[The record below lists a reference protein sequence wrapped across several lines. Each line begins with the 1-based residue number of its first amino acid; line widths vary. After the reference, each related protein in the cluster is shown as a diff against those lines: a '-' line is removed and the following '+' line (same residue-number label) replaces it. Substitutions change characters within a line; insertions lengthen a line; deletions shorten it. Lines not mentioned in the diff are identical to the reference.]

1 MTFPSSGRS
10 WIKTDRPEEYLAV
23 SKPLPGTSLLS
34 GRGSD
39 RCWTEYHLEY
49 KLCLLGRSN
58 RGVGVSYGCRRSEYV
73 AGAGELMLF
82 EPGDHHVT
90 KQVHGLANFDVV
102 GLDATGLEQAAREI
116 GVSEPLHFRAPH
128 LVPSREMARALE
140 QLVSSA
146 AAGAER
152 LELECR
158 HATLLERLVQSC
170 LETPATNRRS
180 DWVPHAGVRAVRE
193 YLRSHFNEE
202 PRLAD
207 LAGLAGLSRFAFA
220 HAFKRYVGMPP
231 YAYFQL
237 RRASEARRMIEAG
250 VPAALVA
257 ERLRYADV
265 PLLTRTLKTYFGAP
279 PARWRRCLE
288 SNEPHLK

>member
-1 MTFPSSGRS
+1 MESIERT

-49 KLCLLGRSN
+49 KVCLLSRVT
-58 RGVGVSYGCRRSEYV
+58 RGARVDYQCRRGTYA

-90 KQVHGLANFDVV
+90 TRVQGRANFDVV
-102 GLDATGLEQAAREI
+102 GLAASDLEQAAEELGIR
-116 GVSEPLHFRAPH
+116 GRPHFVDAHLTPSPDVSD
-128 LVPSREMARALE
+128 ALE
-140 QLVSSA
+140 RLVSA
-146 AAGAER
+146 AAVGARR

-158 HATLLERLVQSC
+158 QARFVELLLRDHGEASAPQ
-170 LETPATNRRS
+170 RRR
-180 DWVPHAGVRAVRE
+180 DWVPHAGVRATRE
-193 YLRSHFNEE
+193 YLRSNFHEE

-207 LAGLAGLSRFAFA
+207 LAQMARLSRFAFA
-220 HAFKRYVGMPP
+220 HAFKQYVGMAP

-237 RRASEARRMIEAG
+237 RRASEARRMIEKG
-250 VPAALVA
+250 LPIALVA
-257 ERLRYADV
+257 KQLRYSDV
-265 PLLTRTLKTYFGAP
+265 PLLTRTLKSYFGAP
-279 PARWRRCLE
+279 PARWRRCIE
-288 SNEPHLK
+288 SNEAGVR